1 MSYYQNQPP
10 ADGPPHPKGMATIE
24 SFSLLYIFYN
34 FLFWSCMNFGFWL
47 FYDKQ
52 VIHWKQ
58 EGIHP
63 LATLHRDTLRRDT
76 LHQATLHPAT
86 HLRDTLHNTHLN
98 TLPHHHLNNNINT
111 NPVAAVAWKAGMH
124 RIYQISFCFC
134 LYACIACLL
143 YVCMNPSVV

>member
-1 MSYYQNQPP
+1 MV
-10 ADGPPHPKGMATIE
+10 HLILK
-24 SFSLLYIFYN
+24 
-34 FLFWSCMNFGFWL
+34 
-47 FYDKQ
+47 

-111 NPVAAVAWKAGMH
+111 NPVAAVAWKAAWL
-124 RIYQISFCFC
+124 
-134 LYACIACLL
+134 LYAAAVSLTHASDDG
-143 YVCMNPSVV
+143 NSG